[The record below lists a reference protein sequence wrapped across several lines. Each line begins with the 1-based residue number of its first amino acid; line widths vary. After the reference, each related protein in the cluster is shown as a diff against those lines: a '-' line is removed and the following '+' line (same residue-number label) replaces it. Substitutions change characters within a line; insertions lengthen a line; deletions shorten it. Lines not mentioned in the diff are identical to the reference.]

1 MSPPLMVPPSLM
13 MLPCVLVS
21 AIECVPS
28 IRPEL
33 RMEPAWMP
41 TSLPTMAAPDI
52 TAVFGERYS
61 WGTSTCLPSTSA
73 GTYQTISLE
82 SEACSI
88 ISLTI

>member
-1 MSPPLMVPPSLM
+1 
-13 MLPCVLVS
+13 
-21 AIECVPS
+21 
-28 IRPEL
+28 
-33 RMEPAWMP
+33 MP

-73 GTYQTISLE
+73 GTYQTISFA